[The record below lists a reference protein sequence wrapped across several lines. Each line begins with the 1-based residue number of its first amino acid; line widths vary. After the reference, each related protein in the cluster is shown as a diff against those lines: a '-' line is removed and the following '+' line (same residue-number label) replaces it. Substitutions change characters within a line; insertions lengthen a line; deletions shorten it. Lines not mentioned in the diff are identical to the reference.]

1 MSDMGMYAM
10 EQDEREN
17 FSGADDYE
25 AWIVSI
31 EGSYLCPYCGTISP
45 ELRTCCGEVH
55 SVKICDMNEEAIN
68 IIQKGL

>member
-17 FSGADDYE
+17 LSGADDYE

-68 IIQKGL
+68 IIQKCL